1 MPVAEVNVYSVY
13 IMSNARRTVLYIGV
27 TSDLARRVAEHKS
40 HAFKGFTD
48 RYNVTELVYCES
60 CGRIED
66 AIAREKQLK
75 GWSRKKKEALVERL
89 NPQWRDLS
97 VEAPVQDPVV
107 GRFAPSPTG
116 RMHAGNVFAALVA
129 WLVAK
134 SQGGRIVLRI
144 EDLDAERSKP
154 VFVDAVQRDFERLG
168 LTWDEG
174 PYFQH
179 DRTEAYRAAFD
190 ELRARDLVYPCV
202 CTRADLHA
210 ASAPHRGEKPVYP
223 GTCRRLSDDERAV
236 RARDRTPAQRLV
248 VPDRDVAF
256 VDQVQGPYAQNLG
269 TDCGDFLVRRS
280 DGAFAYQLAVV
291 VDDAAQGVNSVV
303 RGIDLLCSTPQQIY
317 LQELLGLP
325 HPRYAHVPL
334 VVAERDRRLSK
345 RDRDAALDALLAR
358 FETPE
363 GIIGHIA
370 GITGLAPTCDPATPE
385 ELLETFD
392 LAALPATF
400 DDLVQVRWR

>member
-1 MPVAEVNVYSVY
+1 M
-13 IMSNARRTVLYIGV
+13 
-27 TSDLARRVAEHKS
+27 
-40 HAFKGFTD
+40 
-48 RYNVTELVYCES
+48 
-60 CGRIED
+60 
-66 AIAREKQLK
+66 
-75 GWSRKKKEALVERL
+75 EAA
-89 NPQWRDLS
+89 S
-97 VEAPVQDPVV
+97 SSAPVV

-116 RMHAGNVFAALVA
+116 RMHAGNVFAALTA

-154 VFVDAVQRDFERLG
+154 VYIDAVQRDFEALG

-179 DRTEAYRAAFD
+179 DRTEAYRAAYD
-190 ELRARDLVYPCV
+190 ELRERGLVYPCF

-223 GTCRRLSDDERAV
+223 GTCRHLSDGERAV
-236 RARDRTPAQRLV
+236 RAQQRMPAQRLI
-248 VPDRDVAF
+248 VPDREVAF
-256 VDQVQGPYAQNLG
+256 VDQVQGSYAQNLAA
-269 TDCGDFLVRRS
+269 DCGDFLVQRS

-291 VDDAAQGVNSVV
+291 VD
-303 RGIDLLCSTPQQIY
+303 LLCSTPQQLY

-325 HPRYAHVPL
+325 HPAYAHIPL
-334 VVAERDRRLSK
+334 LVAERDRRLSK

-358 FETPE
+358 FKTPE
-363 GIIGHIA
+363 AVIGHIA

-385 ELLETFD
+385 ELLATFD
-392 LAALPATF
+392 LAALPTTF

>member
-1 MPVAEVNVYSVY
+1 METAS
-13 IMSNARRTVLYIGV
+13 SSA
-27 TSDLARRVAEHKS
+27 
-40 HAFKGFTD
+40 
-48 RYNVTELVYCES
+48 
-60 CGRIED
+60 
-66 AIAREKQLK
+66 
-75 GWSRKKKEALVERL
+75 
-89 NPQWRDLS
+89 
-97 VEAPVQDPVV
+97 PVV

-116 RMHAGNVFAALVA
+116 RMHAGNVFAALTA

-154 VFVDAVQRDFERLG
+154 VYIDAVQRDLEALG

-179 DRTEAYRAAFD
+179 DRTEAYRAAYD
-190 ELRARDLVYPCV
+190 ELRERGLVYPCF

-223 GTCRRLSDDERAV
+223 GTCRHLSDGERAA
-236 RARDRTPAQRLV
+236 RAQQRMPTQRLI
-248 VPDRDVAF
+248 VPDREVAF
-256 VDQVQGPYAQNLG
+256 VDQVQGSYAQNLAA
-269 TDCGDFLVRRS
+269 DCGDFLVQRS

-291 VDDAAQGVNSVV
+291 VDDAAQGVTSVV
-303 RGIDLLCSTPQQIY
+303 RGVDLLCSTPQQLY

-325 HPRYAHVPL
+325 HPAYAHIPL
-334 VVAERDRRLSK
+334 LVAERDRRLSK

-358 FETPE
+358 FKTPE
-363 GIIGHIA
+363 AVIGHIA
-370 GITGLAPTCDPATPE
+370 GITGLAPACDPATPE
-385 ELLETFD
+385 ELLATFD
-392 LAALPATF
+392 LAALPTTF

>member
-1 MPVAEVNVYSVY
+1 MAPPAE
-13 IMSNARRTVLYIGV
+13 
-27 TSDLARRVAEHKS
+27 
-40 HAFKGFTD
+40 GF
-48 RYNVTELVYCES
+48 
-60 CGRIED
+60 
-66 AIAREKQLK
+66 A
-75 GWSRKKKEALVERL
+75 
-89 NPQWRDLS
+89 
-97 VEAPVQDPVV
+97 QDPVV

-116 RMHAGNVFAALVA
+116 RMHAGNVFAALAA

-154 VFVDAVQRDFERLG
+154 AYIDAVQRDFEALG

-179 DRTEAYRAAFD
+179 DRTEAYRAAF
-190 ELRARDLVYPCV
+190 EKLRARDLVYPCF

-223 GTCRRLSDDERAV
+223 GTCRRLSDGERAA
-236 RARDRTPAQRLV
+236 RAQERTPAQRLL
-248 VPDRDVAF
+248 VPDREVAF
-256 VDQVQGPYAQNLG
+256 VDQVQGPYRQNLAAE
-269 TDCGDFLVRRS
+269 CGDFLVRRS

-303 RGIDLLCSTPQQIY
+303 RGVDLLCSTPQQLY
-317 LQELLGLP
+317 LQELLDLP
-325 HPRYAHVPL
+325 HPTYAHIPL
-334 VVAERDRRLSK
+334 LVAERDRRLSK
-345 RDRDAALDALLAR
+345 RDRDAALDELLAR
-358 FETPE
+358 FKTPE
-363 GIIGHIA
+363 AVIGHIA
-370 GITGLAPTCDPATPE
+370 GLTGLAPTSEAATPE

-400 DDLVQVRWR
+400 DDPVQVRWK

>member
-1 MPVAEVNVYSVY
+1 M
-13 IMSNARRTVLYIGV
+13 
-27 TSDLARRVAEHKS
+27 
-40 HAFKGFTD
+40 
-48 RYNVTELVYCES
+48 
-60 CGRIED
+60 
-66 AIAREKQLK
+66 
-75 GWSRKKKEALVERL
+75 EAA
-89 NPQWRDLS
+89 S
-97 VEAPVQDPVV
+97 SSAPVV

-116 RMHAGNVFAALVA
+116 RMHAGNVFAALTA

-154 VFVDAVQRDFERLG
+154 VYIDAVQRDFEALG

-179 DRTEAYRAAFD
+179 DRTEAYRAAYD
-190 ELRARDLVYPCV
+190 ELRERGLVYPCF
-202 CTRADLHA
+202 CTRDDLHA

-223 GTCRRLSDDERAV
+223 GTCRHLSDGERAV
-236 RARDRTPAQRLV
+236 RAQQRMPAQRLI
-248 VPDRDVAF
+248 VPDREVAF
-256 VDQVQGPYAQNLG
+256 VDQVQRSYAQNLVA
-269 TDCGDFLVRRS
+269 DCGDFLVQRS

-291 VDDAAQGVNSVV
+291 VDDAAQGVTSVV
-303 RGIDLLCSTPQQIY
+303 RGVDLLCSTPQQLY

-325 HPRYAHVPL
+325 HPVYAHIPL
-334 VVAERDRRLSK
+334 LVAERDRRLSK

-358 FETPE
+358 FKTPE
-363 GIIGHIA
+363 AVIGHIA

-385 ELLETFD
+385 ELLATFD
-392 LAALPATF
+392 LAALPTTF

>member
-1 MPVAEVNVYSVY
+1 M
-13 IMSNARRTVLYIGV
+13 
-27 TSDLARRVAEHKS
+27 
-40 HAFKGFTD
+40 
-48 RYNVTELVYCES
+48 
-60 CGRIED
+60 
-66 AIAREKQLK
+66 
-75 GWSRKKKEALVERL
+75 EAA
-89 NPQWRDLS
+89 S
-97 VEAPVQDPVV
+97 SSAPVV

-116 RMHAGNVFAALVA
+116 RMHAGNVFAALTA

-154 VFVDAVQRDFERLG
+154 VYIDAVQRDLEALG

-179 DRTEAYRAAFD
+179 DRTEAYRAAYD
-190 ELRARDLVYPCV
+190 ELRERGLVYPCF

-223 GTCRRLSDDERAV
+223 GTCRHLSDGERAV
-236 RARDRTPAQRLV
+236 RAQQRMPAQRLI
-248 VPDRDVAF
+248 VPDREVAF
-256 VDQVQGPYAQNLG
+256 VDQVQRSYAQNLVA
-269 TDCGDFLVRRS
+269 DCGDFLVQRS

-291 VDDAAQGVNSVV
+291 VDDAAQGVTSVV
-303 RGIDLLCSTPQQIY
+303 RGVDLLCSTPQQLY

-325 HPRYAHVPL
+325 HPVYAHIPL
-334 VVAERDRRLSK
+334 LVAERDRRLSK

-358 FETPE
+358 FKTPE
-363 GIIGHIA
+363 AVIGHIA

-385 ELLETFD
+385 ELLATFD
-392 LAALPATF
+392 LAALPTTF

>member
-1 MPVAEVNVYSVY
+1 METAS
-13 IMSNARRTVLYIGV
+13 SSA
-27 TSDLARRVAEHKS
+27 
-40 HAFKGFTD
+40 
-48 RYNVTELVYCES
+48 
-60 CGRIED
+60 
-66 AIAREKQLK
+66 
-75 GWSRKKKEALVERL
+75 
-89 NPQWRDLS
+89 
-97 VEAPVQDPVV
+97 PVV

-116 RMHAGNVFAALVA
+116 RMHAGNVFAALTA

-154 VFVDAVQRDFERLG
+154 VYIDAVQRDLEALG

-179 DRTEAYRAAFD
+179 DRTEAYRAAYD
-190 ELRARDLVYPCV
+190 ELRERGLVYPCF

-223 GTCRRLSDDERAV
+223 GTCRHLSDGERAV
-236 RARDRTPAQRLV
+236 RAQQRMPAQRLI
-248 VPDRDVAF
+248 VPDREVAF
-256 VDQVQGPYAQNLG
+256 VDQVQRSYAQNLVA
-269 TDCGDFLVRRS
+269 DCGDFLVQRS

-291 VDDAAQGVNSVV
+291 VDDAAQGVTSVV
-303 RGIDLLCSTPQQIY
+303 RGVDLLCSTPQQLY

-325 HPRYAHVPL
+325 HPVYAHIPL
-334 VVAERDRRLSK
+334 LVAERDRRLSK

-358 FETPE
+358 FKTPE
-363 GIIGHIA
+363 AVIGHIA

-385 ELLETFD
+385 ELLATFD
-392 LAALPATF
+392 LAALPTTF